1 MTACG
6 THWAEPGRCPGRRGS
21 EAEPDGGA
29 DGADG
34 LIEVRNLGIEFARG
48 DGWVRVVEGVD
59 LSLPAGRTL
68 ALVGES
74 GCGKTVT
81 ALALMGLLPRRTG
94 RIASGSIRL
103 DGRELV
109 DLPPGA
115 MRAIRGREMAM
126 IFQEPD
132 TSLNPAFTVGDQIAE
147 MVRVHQGLGRRAA
160 MLAAVEALERV
171 DIPDPGARARSYPH
185 ELSGGMRQRAMIA
198 MALACEPRVLL
209 ADEPTTALDVTIQ
222 AQILDLLASLRDE
235 LGMAM
240 VFVTHDLGVVA
251 EIADDVAVMYAGQ
264 IVERA
269 TVDELFA
276 HPKHPYTEALIRA
289 LPQSATPGERL
300 ATIPGQVP
308 DPAAWPRGC
317 HFADRCA
324 HAQDRCRTAPVE
336 LVDGVRCVRAAELHL
351 AGTDVTTETLLSV
364 RGLEKHFPV
373 RSGVLRR
380 VIGHVRAVD
389 GVDLEIQAGQTLG
402 LVGESG
408 SGKSTTARLVTR
420 LIEPTG
426 GQVVFAGADLAALSG
441 AELRTARRRIQMVFQ
456 DPYASLSPRFTVA
469 QIVSE
474 PLQVHK
480 LEGGDLTTR
489 VVELLDQVGLDAS
502 VVDRY
507 PHEFSG
513 GQRQRIAVARAL
525 ALRPDLVVCD
535 EPVSALD
542 VSVQSQVI
550 NLLADLQAEQGL
562 AYLFIS
568 HDLSVVRHVSD
579 RIAVM
584 YLGRVVEEGPAAAV
598 HDAPTHPYTE
608 ALVSAVP
615 VPNPTRQRAR
625 RRIVLQGDVPSP
637 LHPPAGC
644 HFHPR
649 CPHVLDICRTVDPPA
664 FTLPDGGRVHCHLHT
679 EGPRLAG
686 APVRALEAI
695 NNGR

>member
-1 MTACG
+1 M
-6 THWAEPGRCPGRRGS
+6 
-21 EAEPDGGA
+21 
-29 DGADG
+29 
-34 LIEVRNLGIEFARG
+34 
-48 DGWVRVVEGVD
+48 
-59 LSLPAGRTL
+59 
-68 ALVGES
+68 
-74 GCGKTVT
+74 
-81 ALALMGLLPRRTG
+81 
-94 RIASGSIRL
+94 
-103 DGRELV
+103 
-109 DLPPGA
+109 
-115 MRAIRGREMAM
+115 
-126 IFQEPD
+126 
-132 TSLNPAFTVGDQIAE
+132 
-147 MVRVHQGLGRRAA
+147 
-160 MLAAVEALERV
+160 
-171 DIPDPGARARSYPH
+171 
-185 ELSGGMRQRAMIA
+185 
-198 MALACEPRVLL
+198 
-209 ADEPTTALDVTIQ
+209 
-222 AQILDLLASLRDE
+222 
-235 LGMAM
+235 
-240 VFVTHDLGVVA
+240 
-251 EIADDVAVMYAGQ
+251 
-264 IVERA
+264 
-269 TVDELFA
+269 
-276 HPKHPYTEALIRA
+276 
-289 LPQSATPGERL
+289 
-300 ATIPGQVP
+300 
-308 DPAAWPRGC
+308 
-317 HFADRCA
+317 
-324 HAQDRCRTAPVE
+324 
-336 LVDGVRCVRAAELHL
+336 
-351 AGTDVTTETLLSV
+351 TTETLLSV

-420 LIEPTG
+420 LIEPTR
-426 GQVVFAGADLAALSG
+426 GQVVFAGADLASLSG
-441 AELRTARRRIQMVFQ
+441 AELRTARRRVQMVFQ

-480 LEGGDLTTR
+480 LEGDDLTTR